1 MKGETMKINFK
12 YQENWDGNTVQVLLD
27 GKKFP
32 KERGAWYF
40 PFSNDELKA
49 KDEAKVWALAE
60 HSGKYV
66 GRNGKIY
73 NSKQD
78 YEDYYNT
85 LINN

>member
-1 MKGETMKINFK
+1 MKIKFK
-12 YQENWDGNTVQVLLD
+12 HEQTWDGHHFQVQLD

-32 KERGAWYF
+32 KEKGAWYH

-49 KDEAKVWALAE
+49 KAEAKVWALAE
-60 HSGKYV
+60 HSGKYLA
-66 GRNGKIY
+66 RDGKIY

-85 LINN
+85 LI